1 MKLLLA
7 IIVLIVFAL
16 SIVADYKWRRWMA
29 NRRAGQNDPASRDRL

>member
-16 SIVADYKWRRWMA
+16 SIVADYKWRRWMTK
-29 NRRAGQNDPASRDRL
+29 RRSEHTDSAFRDRL

>member
-16 SIVADYKWRRWMA
+16 SIVADYKWRRWMSS
-29 NRRAGQNDPASRDRL
+29 RRAGQTDSAPRDRL